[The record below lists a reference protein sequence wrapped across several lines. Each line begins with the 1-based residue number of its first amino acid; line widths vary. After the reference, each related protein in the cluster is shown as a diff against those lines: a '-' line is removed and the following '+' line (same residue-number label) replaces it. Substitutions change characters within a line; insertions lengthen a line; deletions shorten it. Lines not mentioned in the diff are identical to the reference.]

1 MSNSTKDQN
10 QANTGSNWRTVR
22 RVSPYLWPKNPDQ
35 AWVKRRVL
43 LALLA
48 LALSKVIAVATPF
61 LFKAAVDGLA
71 RTNEVTDGLI
81 LILGAGGLM
90 FAYGFFRLASVG
102 FGELRDAI
110 FARVGQRALRSLA
123 LETFEHIHALSLR
136 YHITRKTGGLS
147 RIIER
152 GVKGIDFLLRFLLF
166 SIIPLLIEL
175 TLVATILF
183 IVFDV
188 WYLAVIVIMIISY
201 VWFTFTVS
209 EWRVKIRKEMN
220 DQDTDA
226 NQKAV
231 DSLLNFE
238 TVKYFNAE
246 KVESERF
253 DSSMRLYEIAALKTS
268 YSLSFLNIGQA
279 ILISIGLVIVM
290 VMAAS
295 GVQNGTLTVGDFVL
309 VNAYMIQ
316 ITMPL
321 NFLGTVYREIR
332 QALVDMSEMFD
343 LLEQP
348 AEIIDIKDAEHL
360 NVYNGKIEFKNITF
374 GYEKDRVILNDFN
387 LIVGAGQN
395 VAIVGASGSGKS
407 TIGRLLF
414 RFYDI
419 DQGGLWID
427 GLNIKTVTQS
437 SLHAAIG
444 IVPQDTVLFND
455 TIYYN
460 IAYGDSNASQEDVV
474 NAAKAAEIHQFVSDL
489 PDGYNTTVGERGLKL
504 SGGEKQRVGIAR
516 TLLKNP
522 PILLL
527 DEATSSLDTET
538 ENSIQKSLN
547 QLLEGRTVLTIAHRL
562 STIVNSDFIVVLD
575 NGEIIE
581 QGTHKELLALNG
593 RYNRMWKHQ
602 ANEEQVKVMS

>member
-152 GVKGIDFLLRFLLF
+152 GVKCIDFLLRFLLF

-414 RFYDI
+414 RFYDT
-419 DQGGLWID
+419 DQGGLYID

>member
-1 MSNSTKDQN
+1 
-10 QANTGSNWRTVR
+10 
-22 RVSPYLWPKNPDQ
+22 
-35 AWVKRRVL
+35 
-43 LALLA
+43 
-48 LALSKVIAVATPF
+48 
-61 LFKAAVDGLA
+61 
-71 RTNEVTDGLI
+71 
-81 LILGAGGLM
+81 
-90 FAYGFFRLASVG
+90 
-102 FGELRDAI
+102 
-110 FARVGQRALRSLA
+110 
-123 LETFEHIHALSLR
+123 
-136 YHITRKTGGLS
+136 
-147 RIIER
+147 
-152 GVKGIDFLLRFLLF
+152 
-166 SIIPLLIEL
+166 
-175 TLVATILF
+175 
-183 IVFDV
+183 
-188 WYLAVIVIMIISY
+188 
-201 VWFTFTVS
+201 
-209 EWRVKIRKEMN
+209 
-220 DQDTDA
+220 
-226 NQKAV
+226 
-231 DSLLNFE
+231 
-238 TVKYFNAE
+238 
-246 KVESERF
+246 
-253 DSSMRLYEIAALKTS
+253 
-268 YSLSFLNIGQA
+268 
-279 ILISIGLVIVM
+279 
-290 VMAAS
+290 
-295 GVQNGTLTVGDFVL
+295 
-309 VNAYMIQ
+309 
-316 ITMPL
+316 
-321 NFLGTVYREIR
+321 
-332 QALVDMSEMFD
+332 
-343 LLEQP
+343 
-348 AEIIDIKDAEHL
+348 
-360 NVYNGKIEFKNITF
+360 
-374 GYEKDRVILNDFN
+374 LNDFN

-414 RFYDI
+414 RFYDT
-419 DQGGLWID
+419 DQGGLYID

-460 IAYGDSNASQEDVV
+460 IAYGDSNASQADVV

-538 ENSIQKSLN
+538 ENCIQKSLN